1 MKAAGKV
8 AVVTGAALGVGKGIA
23 KQLAQAGATVVIADI
38 NDDAAKQTSAEI
50 GDAGGAA
57 LAVHADVTADDD
69 VRRLIDDVVAQQGG
83 VDVWVNNAGPEAP
96 APFYP
101 EGDGWPRTL
110 DGYLRAVMS
119 CTQMALRTMEKRGG
133 VIVNIASSAGVG
145 YKPYVFVEYA
155 AAKAGVMRLTACLG
169 TQKDARNVRVNCIA
183 PGWVATEA
191 VQRNVAAMTDE
202 RKTQWNVPDPML
214 TPDQIGEAVLS
225 FVEDESLFGRVMLYE
240 EPGKRRL
247 IPIELDL
254 FELGEE
260 I

>member
-23 KQLAQAGATVVIADI
+23 RQLAQAGATVVIADV

-50 GDAGGAA
+50 RETGGAT
-57 LAVHADVTADDD
+57 LDVHADVTADDD
-69 VRRLIDDVVAQQGG
+69 VRRLIAEVEAQHGG

-96 APFYP
+96 TPFYP
-101 EGDGWPRTL
+101 EGDGWSQTL

-119 CTQMALRTMEKRGG
+119 CTQLALRAMEKRGG

-214 TPDQIGEAVLS
+214 
-225 FVEDESLFGRVMLYE
+225 DESLFGRVMLYE
-240 EPGKRRL
+240 EPGRRRL

>member
-1 MKAAGKV
+1 MKAASKV

-23 KQLAQAGATVVIADI
+23 RQLAQAGATVVIADT
-38 NDDAAKQTSAEI
+38 NDEAARQTSAEI
-50 GDAGGAA
+50 RDAGGAT
-57 LAVHADVTADDD
+57 LAIHADVTDDDD
-69 VRRLIDDVVAQQGG
+69 VRRLIAEVVGHHGG

-96 APFYP
+96 TPFYP

-119 CTQMALRTMEKRGG
+119 CTQMALRAMETRGG
-133 VIVNIASSAGVG
+133 VIVNIASSAGAG

-191 VQRNVAAMTDE
+191 VQKNVAAMTAE
-202 RKTQWNVPDPML
+202 RKTQWNVPDLML
-214 TPDQIGEAVLS
+214 TPDQIGEAVLR

-240 EPGKRRL
+240 EPGRRRL
-247 IPIELDL
+247 IPVEFDL
-254 FELGEE
+254 FDLGEE